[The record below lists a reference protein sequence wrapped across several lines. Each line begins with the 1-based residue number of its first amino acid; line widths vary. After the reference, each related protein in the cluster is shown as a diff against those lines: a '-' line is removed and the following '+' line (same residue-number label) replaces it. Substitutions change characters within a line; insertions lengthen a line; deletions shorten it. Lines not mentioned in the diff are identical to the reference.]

1 MGHAYINFITT
12 AVPDFDV
19 HEKFIEYC
27 PRLLPD
33 ERSLKIFQRMAER
46 SQIEHRYSFL
56 QPHADKNTLDVE
68 GFYQNGAFPSTQTRM
83 QFYERHAF
91 TLATRALDQLELNGT
106 THLITTTCTG
116 FYAPG
121 LDHQLIQHYGL
132 RDNIER
138 TAVGFMGCY
147 AAINALK
154 LARHIVRS
162 EPQAKVLVLNLE
174 LCTLHL
180 KTAGT
185 LEEILSFAIF
195 SDGCAAS
202 IVSAQPKGIE
212 IKSFESV
219 VLPDTADLITWRV
232 GDQGFDMH
240 LSGKVPGAI
249 GSNLPQ
255 VLDTLLNSC
264 PRDDITHWAIHPG
277 GRTVL
282 DAVKA
287 AAALDEPQLTE
298 SREVLRKF
306 GNMSSAT
313 IMFVL
318 QNMLNRASPVQSL
331 GQGLEQ
337 GLGEGLAMAFG
348 PGLTVE
354 SMRFSLQG

>member
-1 MGHAYINFITT
+1 MNPTYINSIAC
-12 AVPDFDV
+12 AVPDFDI
-19 HEKFIEYC
+19 HSKFVDYA

-33 ERSLKIFQRMAER
+33 MRSVKVFQRMAER

-56 QPHADKNTLDVE
+56 QPHVDDDKLDAAD
-68 GFYQNGAFPSTQTRM
+68 FYQNEAFPSTQARM
-83 QFYERHAF
+83 KFYERFAF
-91 TLATRALDQLELNGT
+91 ILAKRTLDQLDLTGT

-121 LDHQLIQHYGL
+121 LDFQLIKHYGL
-132 RDNIER
+132 PAGIER
-138 TAVGFMGCY
+138 TTVGFMGCY

-162 EPQAKVLVLNLE
+162 EPHAKVLLLNLE

-180 KTAGT
+180 KPAGT

-202 IVSAQPKGIE
+202 IVSANPVGLE
-212 IKSFESV
+212 IQSFNSD
-219 VLPDTADLITWRV
+219 VLPETEALITWYI

-249 GSNLPQ
+249 ANNLPL
-255 VLDTLLNSC
+255 VMNTLLDGATHS
-264 PRDDITHWAIHPG
+264 DIALWAIHPG

-282 DAVKA
+282 DAVRA
-287 AAALDEPQLTE
+287 GAELEERALIE

-318 QNMLNRASPVQSL
+318 QEMLNNPKKT
-331 GQGLEQ
+331 GP
-337 GLGEGLAMAFG
+337 GLAMAFG

-354 SMRFSLQG
+354 SMRFVL

>member
-1 MGHAYINFITT
+1 MTSVFINRIAT
-12 AVPDFDV
+12 AVPDFDI
-19 HEKFIEYC
+19 HSKFIEYC

-33 ERSLKIFQRMAER
+33 KRSVKVFQRMAER
-46 SQIEHRYSFL
+46 AQIEHRYSFL
-56 QPHADKNTLDVE
+56 EPHLDEDKLDLG
-68 GFYQNGAFPSTQTRM
+68 GFYKNEAFPDTQARM
-83 QFYERHAF
+83 QFYERFAF
-91 TLATRALDQLELNGT
+91 TLAKRALGQLDLSST
-106 THLITTTCTG
+106 THLVTTTCTG

-121 LDHQLIQHYGL
+121 LDHQLIHHYGL
-132 RDNIER
+132 PGSVER
-138 TAVGFMGCY
+138 TNVGFMGCY

-162 EPQAKVLVLNLE
+162 EPDAKVLVLNLE

-180 KTAGT
+180 KPTGT

-202 IVSAQPKGIE
+202 IVTAEPAGLE
-212 IKSFESV
+212 IQGFNTD
-219 VLPDTADLITWRV
+219 VLPETEALITWRI
-232 GDQGFDMH
+232 GNQGFDMQ
-240 LSGKVPGAI
+240 LSGKVPGVIA
-249 GSNLPQ
+249 SHLPLMMTKL
-255 VLDTLLNSC
+255 LDGYQRS
-264 PRDDITHWAIHPG
+264 DIAHWAIHPG

-287 AAALDEPQLTE
+287 GAELEENQLLA

-318 QNMLNRASPVQSL
+318 QAMMNNPKKP
-331 GQGLEQ
+331 GP
-337 GLGEGLAMAFG
+337 GLAMAFG

-354 SMRFSLQG
+354 SMLFDLKG

>member
-1 MGHAYINFITT
+1 MTPVFINSVVS
-12 AVPDFDV
+12 AVPDFDI
-19 HEKFIEYC
+19 HNKFIEYC

-33 ERSLKIFQRMAER
+33 KRSVKVFQRMAER
-46 SQIEHRYSFL
+46 AQIEHRYSFL
-56 QPHADKNTLDVE
+56 QPHPDEDKLDVE
-68 GFYQNGAFPSTQTRM
+68 EFYQNEAFPSTQARM
-83 QFYERHAF
+83 GFYECFAF
-91 TLATRALDQLELNGT
+91 SLAKRALDQLNLTGT

-121 LDHQLIQHYGL
+121 LDHQLIRHYGL
-132 RDNIER
+132 PGSIER
-138 TAVGFMGCY
+138 TNVGFMGCY

-162 EPQAKVLVLNLE
+162 EPHAKVLVLNLE

-180 KTAGT
+180 KPTGT

-202 IVSAQPKGIE
+202 IVSAQPIGLE
-212 IKSFESV
+212 IQNFSSE
-219 VLPDTADLITWRV
+219 VLPNTEALITWRV
-232 GDQGFDMH
+232 GNQGFDMH

-249 GSNLPQ
+249 ANTLPR
-255 VLDTLLNSC
+255 VMSTLLDGYTHS
-264 PRDDITHWAIHPG
+264 DIAHWAIHPG

-287 AAALDEPQLTE
+287 GAGLEEHQLTE

-318 QNMLNRASPVQSL
+318 KDMLNNSKKP
-331 GQGLEQ
+331 GP
-337 GLGEGLAMAFG
+337 GLAMAFG

-354 SMRFSLQG
+354 SMRFAQ

>member
-1 MGHAYINFITT
+1 MDRAYINSIAT

-19 HEKFIEYC
+19 HSKFIEYG
-27 PRLLPD
+27 PRLLSD
-33 ERSLKIFQRMAER
+33 ERSVKLFKRMADR

-56 QPHADKNTLDVE
+56 QPHTDVDKLDVE
-68 GFYQNGAFPSTQTRM
+68 GFYQNDAFPSTQARM
-83 QFYERHAF
+83 QLYERCAF
-91 TLATRALDQLELNGT
+91 TLAKRALDQLYLT
-106 THLITTTCTG
+106 DITHLITAACTR

-121 LDHQLIQHYGL
+121 LDHQLVQHYGL
-132 RDNIER
+132 RSNIER
-138 TAVGFMGCY
+138 TTVGFMGCF

-180 KTAGT
+180 KSAGT

-195 SDGCAAS
+195 ADGCAAS
-202 IVSAQPKGIE
+202 IVSAQPLGIE
-212 IKSFESV
+212 LKSFEAV
-219 VLPDTADLITWRV
+219 VLPQSEDLITWRV

-249 GSNLPQ
+249 ARNLPSAM
-255 VLDTLLNSC
+255 DRLLKSC
-264 PRDDITHWAIHPG
+264 AHGDIAHWAIHPG

-282 DAVKA
+282 DAVKTG
-287 AAALDEPQLTE
+287 AALEEHQLTE
-298 SREVLRKF
+298 SREILRKF

-313 IMFVL
+313 VMFVL
-318 QNMLNRASPVQSL
+318 QAMLNNPKP
-331 GQGLEQ
+331 GQ
-337 GLGEGLAMAFG
+337 GLAMAFG

-354 SMRFSLQG
+354 SMRFSLQE

>member
-1 MGHAYINFITT
+1 MNPVFINSIAS

-19 HEKFIEYC
+19 HSKFIEYC

-33 ERSLKIFQRMAER
+33 KRSIKLFQRMAER
-46 SQIEHRYSFL
+46 AQIEHRYSFL
-56 QPHADKNTLDVE
+56 QPHADKDKLDVE
-68 GFYQNGAFPSTQTRM
+68 GFYHNEAFPSTQTRM
-83 QFYERHAF
+83 EFYERFAF
-91 TLATRALDQLELNGT
+91 TLATRALNQLDVTGT

-132 RDNIER
+132 PKNVER

-162 EPQAKVLVLNLE
+162 EPHAKVLVVNLE
-174 LCTLHL
+174 LCSLHL
-180 KTAGT
+180 KNTGT

-202 IVSAQPKGIE
+202 IVSADPVGLE
-212 IKSFESV
+212 IRSFNSD
-219 VLPDTADLITWRV
+219 VLPGTEALITWRV
-232 GDQGFDMH
+232 GNQGFDMH

-249 GSNLPQ
+249 AKNLPL
-255 VLDTLLNSC
+255 VMNTLLDGYTRS
-264 PRDDITHWAIHPG
+264 DIAHWAIHPG

-282 DAVKA
+282 DAVKTGA
-287 AAALDEPQLTE
+287 ELEEHQLTE

-318 QNMLNRASPVQSL
+318 QEMLSNSKKSGP
-331 GQGLEQ
+331 GI
-337 GLGEGLAMAFG
+337 AMAFG

-354 SMRFSLQG
+354 SMRFVL

>member
-1 MGHAYINFITT
+1 MPSAYINSIAT

-19 HEKFIEYC
+19 HDKFIDYC

-56 QPHADKNTLDVE
+56 APHTDKDKLDVE
-68 GFYQNGAFPSTQTRM
+68 GFYQQDAFPCTQARM
-83 QFYERHAF
+83 AFYEHHAF
-91 TLATRALDQLELNGT
+91 ILAKRALDQLDLTDT

-121 LDHQLIQHYGL
+121 LDHQLIRHYGL
-132 RDNIER
+132 RDGIER
-138 TAVGFMGCY
+138 TTVGFMGCY

-162 EPQAKVLVLNLE
+162 ESRAKVVVLNLE

-180 KTAGT
+180 KPGGT

-202 IVSAQPKGIE
+202 IVSAQPTGIE
-212 IKSFESV
+212 VQGFEAV
-219 VLPDTADLITWRV
+219 VLPHTEDLITWRI
-232 GDQGFDMH
+232 GDNGFDMY
-240 LSGKVPGAI
+240 LSGQVPGAI
-249 GSNLPQ
+249 ASHLPA
-255 VLDTLLNSC
+255 VMNTLLHTC
-264 PRDDITHWAIHPG
+264 TRDDIEYWAIHPG

-282 DAVKA
+282 DAVKTGA
-287 AAALDEPQLTE
+287 KLEEQQLRD

-318 QNMLNRASPVQSL
+318 QAMLEKSTRA
-331 GQGLEQ
+331 GQ
-337 GLGEGLAMAFG
+337 GLAMAFG

-354 SMRFSLQG
+354 SMRFALQE

>member
-1 MGHAYINFITT
+1 MNPTYINSIAC
-12 AVPDFDV
+12 AVPDFDI
-19 HEKFIEYC
+19 HSKFIDYA
-27 PRLLPD
+27 PQLLLD
-33 ERSLKIFQRMAER
+33 TRAVKVFQRMAER

-56 QPHADKNTLDVE
+56 QPHSDDNKLDAA
-68 GFYQNGAFPSTQTRM
+68 GFYQNDAFPNTQARM
-83 QFYERHAF
+83 KFYERFAF
-91 TLATRALDQLELNGT
+91 TLAKRALDQLDLTGT

-121 LDHQLIQHYGL
+121 LDYQLIKHYAL
-132 RDNIER
+132 PASIER
-138 TAVGFMGCY
+138 TTVGFMGCY

-180 KTAGT
+180 KSAGT
-185 LEEILSFAIF
+185 LEEVLSFAIF

-202 IVSAQPKGIE
+202 LVSASPIGIE
-212 IKSFESV
+212 IQAFNSD
-219 VLPDTADLITWRV
+219 VLPETEALITWHI
-232 GDQGFDMH
+232 GNQGFDMH

-249 GSNLPQ
+249 AKNLPL
-255 VLDTLLNSC
+255 VMDTLLDGATQS
-264 PRDDITHWAIHPG
+264 DIALWAIHPG

-282 DAVKA
+282 DAVRA
-287 AAALDEPQLTE
+287 GAGLEERALIE

-318 QNMLNRASPVQSL
+318 QDMLNNPRKSGP
-331 GQGLEQ
+331 
-337 GLGEGLAMAFG
+337 GLAMAFG

-354 SMRFSLQG
+354 SMRFVL

>member
-1 MGHAYINFITT
+1 MHAAFINNIAT

-19 HEKFIEYC
+19 HQKFIDYC

-33 ERSLKIFQRMAER
+33 ERSLKLFQRMAER

-56 QPHADKNTLDVE
+56 QPHSDTDTLDVE
-68 GFYQNGAFPSTQTRM
+68 GFYVSEAFPSTEARM

-91 TLATRALDQLELNGT
+91 TLAKRALDQLDLGGT
-106 THLITTTCTG
+106 THLIITTCTG

-121 LDHQLIQHYGL
+121 LDHQLIEHYQL
-132 RDNIER
+132 RPNIER
-138 TAVGFMGCY
+138 TTVGFMGCY

-162 EPQAKVLVLNLE
+162 EAGAKVLVLNVE

-180 KTAGT
+180 KPEGT

-202 IVSAQPKGIE
+202 IVSAQAEGIE
-212 IKSFESV
+212 LKSFEAV
-219 VLPDTADLITWRV
+219 VLPHTGDLITWRV

-249 GSNLPQ
+249 AANLPS
-255 VLDTLLNSC
+255 VLDTLLNGC
-264 PRDDITHWAIHPG
+264 TRRDIALWAIHPG

-282 DAVKA
+282 DAVKTA
-287 AAALDEPQLTE
+287 ASLDEEQLAE

-313 IMFVL
+313 VMFVL
-318 QNMLNRASPVQSL
+318 RDMLKNP
-331 GQGLEQ
+331 EKN
-337 GLGEGLAMAFG
+337 GEGLAMAFG

-354 SMRFSLQG
+354 SLRFAIQG

>member
-1 MGHAYINFITT
+1 MNPAYINSITS
-12 AVPDFDV
+12 AVPDFDI
-19 HEKFIEYC
+19 HSKFINYA

-33 ERSLKIFQRMAER
+33 TRSVKVFQRMAER

-56 QPHADKNTLDVE
+56 QPHSDDDKLDTAD
-68 GFYQNGAFPSTQTRM
+68 FYQNDGFPDTQARM
-83 QFYERHAF
+83 EFYERFAF
-91 TLATRALDQLELNGT
+91 TLAKRALDQLDLTGT

-121 LDHQLIQHYGL
+121 LDHQLIKHYGL
-132 RDNIER
+132 PASIER
-138 TAVGFMGCY
+138 TTVGFMGCY

-162 EPQAKVLVLNLE
+162 EPHAKVLVLNLE

-180 KTAGT
+180 KPKGT

-202 IVSAQPKGIE
+202 IVSAQPGGPE
-212 IKSFESV
+212 IQSFNSN
-219 VLPDTADLITWRV
+219 VLPKTEDLITWHI
-232 GDQGFDMH
+232 GNQGFDMH
-240 LSGKVPGAI
+240 LSGKVPGTIAH
-249 GSNLPQ
+249 NLP
-255 VLDTLLNSC
+255 LLMNTLLGGHTHS
-264 PRDDITHWAIHPG
+264 DIAFWAIHPG

-282 DAVKA
+282 DAVKTGA
-287 AAALDEPQLTE
+287 GLEERELTE

-318 QNMLNRASPVQSL
+318 QDMLNNSRKSGP
-331 GQGLEQ
+331 
-337 GLGEGLAMAFG
+337 GLAMAFG

-354 SMRFSLQG
+354 SMRFVL

>member
-1 MGHAYINFITT
+1 MNPTYINNIAC
-12 AVPDFDV
+12 AVPDFDI
-19 HEKFIEYC
+19 HGKFINYA

-33 ERSLKIFQRMAER
+33 TRSIKVFQRMAER

-56 QPHADKNTLDVE
+56 QPHSGDDKLDAE
-68 GFYQNGAFPSTQTRM
+68 GFYSNEAFPSTQARM
-83 QFYERHAF
+83 KFYERFAF
-91 TLATRALDQLELNGT
+91 TLAKRALDQLDLTGT
-106 THLITTTCTG
+106 THLVTTTCTG

-121 LDHQLIQHYGL
+121 LDYQLIKHYRL
-132 RDNIER
+132 PASIER
-138 TAVGFMGCY
+138 TTVGFMGCY

-162 EPQAKVLVLNLE
+162 ELHAKVLVLNLE

-180 KTAGT
+180 KPAGT

-202 IVSAQPKGIE
+202 IVSATPAGLE
-212 IKSFESV
+212 IQSFNSD
-219 VLPDTADLITWRV
+219 VLPETEELITWHI

-249 GSNLPQ
+249 AKNLPY
-255 VLDTLLNSC
+255 VMNTLLDGATHS
-264 PRDDITHWAIHPG
+264 DIALWAIHPG

-282 DAVKA
+282 DAVRA
-287 AAALDEPQLTE
+287 GAGLDEQELTE

-318 QNMLNRASPVQSL
+318 QDMLDNSKKSGP
-331 GQGLEQ
+331 
-337 GLGEGLAMAFG
+337 GLAMAFG

-354 SMRFSLQG
+354 SMRFVL

>member
-1 MGHAYINFITT
+1 MHPTYINDIAT

-19 HEKFIEYC
+19 HNRFIEYC

-33 ERSLKIFQRMAER
+33 ERSLKIFQRMADR
-46 SQIEHRYSFL
+46 SQIEHRHSFL
-56 QPHADKNTLDVE
+56 EPHADANKLDVE
-68 GFYQNGAFPSTQTRM
+68 GFYQDGAFPSTQARM
-83 QFYERHAF
+83 ALYERYAF
-91 TLATRALDQLELNGT
+91 ILAKRALDQLDLTGT

-121 LDHQLIQHYGL
+121 LDHQLIRHYGL
-132 RDNIER
+132 RGNIER

-162 EPQAKVLVLNLE
+162 ESHAKVLVLNLE

-180 KTAGT
+180 KSTAT

-195 SDGCAAS
+195 ADGCAAS

-212 IKSFESV
+212 LHSFDSV
-219 VLPDTADLITWRV
+219 VLPQSEDLITWRV

-249 GSNLPQ
+249 ASNLPL
-255 VLDTLLNSC
+255 VMKTLLNGC
-264 PRDDITHWAIHPG
+264 TRRDITHWAIHPG

-282 DAVKA
+282 DAVKTGA
-287 AAALDEPQLTE
+287 ELEEHQLTE

-313 IMFVL
+313 VMFVL
-318 QNMLNRASPVQSL
+318 QSMLNKATPGR
-331 GQGLEQ
+331 
-337 GLGEGLAMAFG
+337 GLAMAFG

-354 SMRFSLQG
+354 SMRFSLQE

>member
-1 MGHAYINFITT
+1 MGPAYINSIAS
-12 AVPDFDV
+12 AVPDFDI
-19 HEKFIEYC
+19 HSKFIDYG

-33 ERSLKIFQRMAER
+33 MRSVKVFQRMAER

-56 QPHADKNTLDVE
+56 PPHSDDNKLDTA
-68 GFYQNGAFPSTQTRM
+68 GFYQNEAFPDTQARM
-83 QFYERHAF
+83 KFYERFAF
-91 TLATRALDQLELNGT
+91 TLATRALDQLDLTGT
-106 THLITTTCTG
+106 THWITTTCTG

-121 LDHQLIQHYGL
+121 LDHQLIKHYGL
-132 RDNIER
+132 PARIER
-138 TAVGFMGCY
+138 TTVGFMGCY

-162 EPQAKVLVLNLE
+162 ETHAKVLVLNLE

-180 KTAGT
+180 KASGT

-202 IVSAQPKGIE
+202 IVSAQPEGVE
-212 IKSFESV
+212 MQSFHSD
-219 VLPDTADLITWRV
+219 VLPETEELITWRI
-232 GDQGFDMH
+232 GNQGFDMH

-249 GSNLPQ
+249 ANQLPH
-255 VLDTLLNSC
+255 LMSSLLGDHTH
-264 PRDDITHWAIHPG
+264 RDIAFWAVHPG

-282 DAVKA
+282 DAVKTGA
-287 AAALDEPQLTE
+287 GLEEHQLAE

-318 QNMLNRASPVQSL
+318 QNMVNHSTRSGP
-331 GQGLEQ
+331 
-337 GLGEGLAMAFG
+337 GLALAFG

-354 SMRFSLQG
+354 SMRFVL

>member
-1 MGHAYINFITT
+1 MEQAYINSIAT

-19 HEKFIEYC
+19 HDKFVKYC

-33 ERSLKIFQRMAER
+33 ERSVKIFQRMAER
-46 SQIEHRYSFL
+46 LQIEHRYSFL
-56 QPHADKNTLDVE
+56 QPHADIDKLDVE
-68 GFYQNGAFPSTQTRM
+68 GFYQNDAFPGTQARM
-83 QFYERHAF
+83 QLYERYAF
-91 TLATRALDQLELNGT
+91 TLAKRALDQLDLTGT

-121 LDHQLIQHYGL
+121 LDHQLIRHYGL
-132 RDNIER
+132 RGNIER
-138 TAVGFMGCY
+138 TSVGFMGCY

-162 EPQAKVLVLNLE
+162 ELHAKVLILNIE

-180 KTAGT
+180 KPAST

-202 IVSAQPKGIE
+202 IVSVQPSGIE
-212 IKSFESV
+212 LQSFESV
-219 VLPDTADLITWRV
+219 VLPQTEDLITWRV
-232 GDQGFDMH
+232 GDQGFDMR

-249 GSNLPQ
+249 ASNLPS
-255 VLDTLLNSC
+255 VMKTLLNGCIHS
-264 PRDDITHWAIHPG
+264 DITHWAIHPG

-282 DAVKA
+282 DSVKTGA
-287 AAALDEPQLTE
+287 ELDEQQLTE

-313 IMFVL
+313 VMFVL
-318 QNMLNRASPVQSL
+318 ENMMNNTKP
-331 GQGLEQ
+331 GL
-337 GLGEGLAMAFG
+337 GLAMAFG

-354 SMRFSLQG
+354 SMRFSLQD

>member
-1 MGHAYINFITT
+1 MNPVYINSVVS
-12 AVPDFDV
+12 AVPDFDI
-19 HEKFIEYC
+19 HDKFIEYC

-33 ERSLKIFQRMAER
+33 KRSVSVFQRMAER
-46 SQIEHRYSFL
+46 AQIEHRYSFL
-56 QPHADKNTLDVE
+56 QPHADEDKLDAE
-68 GFYQNGAFPSTQTRM
+68 DFYQNNAFPDTQARM
-83 QFYERHAF
+83 EFYERFAF
-91 TLATRALDQLELNGT
+91 TLAKRALDQLDLTGT

-121 LDHQLIQHYGL
+121 LDHQLIRHYGL
-132 RDNIER
+132 SGSIER
-138 TAVGFMGCY
+138 TNVGFMGCY

-180 KTAGT
+180 KPTGT

-202 IVSAQPKGIE
+202 IVSEQPTGIE
-212 IKSFESV
+212 IQSFNSV
-219 VLPDTADLITWRV
+219 VLAETQDLITWRV
-232 GDQGFDMH
+232 GNQGFDMH

-249 GSNLPQ
+249 ANNLPL
-255 VLDTLLNSC
+255 VMHTLLDGNTRS
-264 PRDDITHWAIHPG
+264 DIVHWAIHPG

-282 DAVKA
+282 DAVKKGA
-287 AAALDEPQLTE
+287 ELEEHQLTE

-318 QNMLNRASPVQSL
+318 QDMLSNAKKP
-331 GQGLEQ
+331 GP
-337 GLGEGLAMAFG
+337 GLAMAFG

-354 SMRFSLQG
+354 SMRFVL

>member
-1 MGHAYINFITT
+1 MHAAFINNIAT

-19 HEKFIEYC
+19 HQKFIDYC

-33 ERSLKIFQRMAER
+33 ERSLKLFQRLAER

-56 QPHADKNTLDVE
+56 QPHPDIDRLDAE
-68 GFYQNGAFPSTQTRM
+68 GFYASDGFPSTQARM

-91 TLATRALDQLELNGT
+91 TLARRALDQLELTGI
-106 THLITTTCTG
+106 THLILTTCTG

-121 LDHQLIQHYGL
+121 LDHQLIEHYQL
-132 RDNIER
+132 PTNIER
-138 TAVGFMGCY
+138 TTVGFMGCY

-154 LARHIVRS
+154 FARHIVRS
-162 EPQAKVLVLNLE
+162 ESQARVLVINLE

-180 KTAGT
+180 QPAGT

-202 IVSAQPKGIE
+202 IVSARAEGIE
-212 IKSFESV
+212 LKSFEAV
-219 VLPDTADLITWRV
+219 VLPQTSDLITWRV

-240 LSGKVPGAI
+240 LSGQVPGAI
-249 GSNLPQ
+249 ATNLPS
-255 VLDTLLNSC
+255 VLDRLLNGC
-264 PRDDITHWAIHPG
+264 TRRDIALWAIHPG

-282 DAVKA
+282 DAVKT
-287 AAALDEPQLTE
+287 AAALDEEQLTE
-298 SREVLRKF
+298 SREVLRNF

-313 IMFVL
+313 VMLVL
-318 QNMLNRASPVQSL
+318 QTMLKNP
-331 GQGLEQ
+331 EKN
-337 GLGEGLAMAFG
+337 GEGLAMAFG

-354 SMRFSLQG
+354 SLRFALRG

>member
-1 MGHAYINFITT
+1 MISAYINSIAT

-19 HEKFIEYC
+19 HNKFIDYC

-56 QPHADKNTLDVE
+56 QPHADADQLDAE
-68 GFYQNGAFPSTQTRM
+68 GFYQNDAFPGTQARM
-83 QFYERHAF
+83 QIYERCAF
-91 TLATRALDQLELNGT
+91 TLAKRALDQLELTGT

-121 LDHQLIQHYGL
+121 LDHQLIRHYGL
-132 RDNIER
+132 RGNIER

-162 EPQAKVLVLNLE
+162 EPHAKVLVLNLE

-180 KTAGT
+180 KPAGT

-202 IVSAQPKGIE
+202 LVSAQPAGIE
-212 IKSFESV
+212 LHSFEAV
-219 VLPDTADLITWRV
+219 VLPQSEDLITWRV

-249 GSNLPQ
+249 ASHLPA
-255 VLDTLLNSC
+255 VMKTLLNGC
-264 PRDDITHWAIHPG
+264 TRRDITHWAIHPG

-282 DAVKA
+282 DAVKTGA
-287 AAALDEPQLTE
+287 ELEESQLTA

-313 IMFVL
+313 VMFVL
-318 QNMLNRASPVQSL
+318 QDMLNTATP
-331 GQGLEQ
+331 GQ
-337 GLGEGLAMAFG
+337 GLAMAFG

-354 SMRFSLQG
+354 SLRFSLQG

>member
-1 MGHAYINFITT
+1 MKKIYINNIAT
-12 AVPDFDV
+12 AVPDFDI
-19 HEKFIEYC
+19 HGKFIEYC
-27 PRLLPD
+27 PQLLPD
-33 ERSLKIFQRMAER
+33 KRSIKLFQRMAER

-56 QPHADKNTLDVE
+56 QPHPDDDKLDIE
-68 GFYQNGAFPSTQTRM
+68 SFYRNGAFPGTQARM
-83 QFYERHAF
+83 EFYERFAF
-91 TLATRALDQLELNGT
+91 TLAKRALDQLDLTGT

-132 RDNIER
+132 PGNIER
-138 TAVGFMGCY
+138 TTVGFMGCY

-154 LARHIVRS
+154 LARHIARS
-162 EPQAKVLVLNLE
+162 EPHAKVLVLNLE

-180 KTAGT
+180 KSTGT

-195 SDGCAAS
+195 ADGCAAS
-202 IVSAQPKGIE
+202 IVSAQPIGLE
-212 IKSFESV
+212 IQGFDSDVMPET
-219 VLPDTADLITWRV
+219 DDLITWRV
-232 GDQGFDMH
+232 GNQGFDMH

-249 GSNLPQ
+249 AKNLPL
-255 VLDTLLNSC
+255 VLNTLLDGYARS
-264 PRDDITHWAIHPG
+264 DIKHWAIHPG

-287 AAALDEPQLTE
+287 GAELEEHQLSE

-318 QNMLNRASPVQSL
+318 RNMLNNPQKP
-331 GQGLEQ
+331 GP
-337 GLGEGLAMAFG
+337 GLAMAFG
-348 PGLTVE
+348 PGLTIE
-354 SMRFSLQG
+354 SMRFVHQG

>member
-1 MGHAYINFITT
+1 MDQAYINSIVT

-19 HEKFIEYC
+19 HDKFIKYC

-33 ERSLKIFQRMAER
+33 ERSVRLFQRMAER

-56 QPHADKNTLDVE
+56 QPHVDEDMMDVE
-68 GFYQNGAFPSTQTRM
+68 GFYQKDAFPETQARM
-83 QFYERHAF
+83 QLYEQYAF
-91 TLATRALDQLELNGT
+91 TLAKRAMDQLDLTDT

-121 LDHQLIQHYGL
+121 LDHQLIRHYGL
-132 RDNIER
+132 RSDIER

-147 AAINALK
+147 AAINAIK

-162 EPQAKVLVLNLE
+162 EPHAKVLVLNLE

-180 KTAGT
+180 KSSGT
-185 LEEILSFAIF
+185 LEEVLSFAIF
-195 SDGCAAS
+195 ADGCAAS
-202 IVSAQPKGIE
+202 IVSAQPTGIE
-212 IKSFESV
+212 VQSFDSV
-219 VLPDTADLITWRV
+219 VLPQTADLITWRI

-249 GSNLPQ
+249 ASNLPP
-255 VLDTLLNSC
+255 VMKNLLNGC
-264 PRDDITHWAIHPG
+264 PQRDIAHWAIHPG
-277 GRTVL
+277 GRTIL
-282 DAVKA
+282 DAVKTA
-287 AAALDEPQLTE
+287 ASLEEKQLTE

-318 QNMLNRASPVQSL
+318 RDMLSNPES
-331 GQGLEQ
+331 GQ
-337 GLGEGLAMAFG
+337 GLAMAFG

-354 SMRFSLQG
+354 SMRFSLEG